1 MIGGSGGG
9 AGSPESSAP
18 WRRVTG
24 EGQGGALGL
33 GFGRGLAGEHRP
45 GMGSALGC
53 LGRRCRAG
61 GMALDGEAALSAGN
75 SPE

>member
-1 MIGGSGGG
+1 M
-9 AGSPESSAP
+9 A
-18 WRRVTG
+18 G

-33 GFGRGLAGEHRP
+33 GFGRGLAGEHLS

-61 GMALDGEAALSAGN
+61 GMALDGEAALGTGN